1 MGYQK
6 MRGSA
11 TRCEEMRGDKRSLEV
26 ILRDTRSKMLALGHV
41 VQVHIVSTEA
51 PRHRKGNE
59 EVQKGYQEMRASA
72 TRCKEMR
79 GDKRRLEV
87 ILSDARRCEVR

>member
-1 MGYQK
+1 
-6 MRGSA
+6 
-11 TRCEEMRGDKRSLEV
+11 
-26 ILRDTRSKMLALGHV
+26 MLSLGHV

-51 PRHRKGNE
+51 PRHRKGNA
-59 EVQKGYQEMRASA
+59 EVQKEYQEMRASA
-72 TRCKEMR
+72 TRCKEVR

>member
-1 MGYQK
+1 
-6 MRGSA
+6 
-11 TRCEEMRGDKRSLEV
+11 
-26 ILRDTRSKMLALGHV
+26 MLALGHV

-51 PRHRKGNE
+51 PRHRKGNA
-59 EVQKGYQEMRASA
+59 EVQKGYQEMRGSA